1 MTKKDIDNLQMK
13 KVTHENKYY
22 WKNKNYPVFDNE
34 SNVDFLQ
41 RVNWRWKKISVYFNF
56 MGTLSKN
63 LKAMKNQSIFSFE
76 N

>member
-41 RVNWRWKKISVYFNF
+41 RVN
-56 MGTLSKN
+56 
-63 LKAMKNQSIFSFE
+63 
-76 N
+76 